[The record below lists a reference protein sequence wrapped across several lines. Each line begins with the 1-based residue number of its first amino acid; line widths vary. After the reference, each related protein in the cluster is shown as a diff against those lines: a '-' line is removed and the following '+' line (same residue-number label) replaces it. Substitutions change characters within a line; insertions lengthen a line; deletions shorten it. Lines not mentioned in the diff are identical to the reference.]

1 MTDSEEDHRFD
12 DATESFSSDEIFS
25 LAHTDREIAVPLTPS
40 YAVFKKLE
48 VVNAGRIN
56 FMTMAYNTVA
66 LIALIVSSIIIV
78 MARTTF
84 SKTFDGVPGLFPD
97 LTVYTFPKIF
107 TLLDCIAFFLLFTYS
122 VALFSVFTLII
133 LKAGKSR
140 ILDEQ
145 IWVIMLLVSTVI
157 YMIPYEAS
165 VRLRRDY
172 LELPVPDPQDGTSVI
187 DVFVCLRIIS
197 FAFVYILYFWFGA
210 HSYRYLKTSVSLSDW
225 HFYAPKL
232 LVLLTYV
239 AFKLG
244 ILFGYRV
251 VFSEMPFASFAGFL
265 RLYSALGR
273 WPKLGVISVSVLTV
287 METIIALWMAF
298 DLYRTFRVLEN
309 AQYVEHRTKILG
321 FRFFLHQQAVF
332 NFVYVITY
340 ILILFGLPHGAQ
352 VLQFSIHFGEQRG
365 RGSYFDVLYAP
376 FGLNLCVLAFVT
388 IEAYT
393 NLPADVNLKSI
404 LLTCRYCY
412 VDENKEHCEPVVYR
426 NTEPPSFSPGHLD
439 LRPNCFVMQTTVELF
454 NLSWFVYYHGTEKEN
469 KLKLEGNSLPVKI
482 KEFLHDKN
490 TDTKAIIAESSDRII
505 IAFKGTSST
514 QNLRTDIKVLY
525 RSLNQVLGIRNSGE
539 LENRLMPWL
548 DSRGFKRAKVHAG
561 FADAY
566 YSIRKELRE
575 ILTAFYREKERPL
588 LFTGH
593 SLGGAL
599 ATLCSI
605 DALIHLG
612 IPGRK
617 IAVSTFGSPRVGN
630 TAFQEFYD
638 SHILMHWRIV
648 AGGDIISRL
657 PKLGYRHVGKKVI
670 LTSSGELFI
679 DPSALEMIFW
689 HSQSASIVHHRK
701 ACYLLAIK
709 AWCESLETD
718 YVPKFWPFPV
728 SENDS
733 RKFVTTFQKPTSRRT
748 NFPLSSRHTLRRNPG
763 DQAKRLQMI
772 AHAIDALDNGTQEYE
787 SLNDTIAQKWERLT
801 VSALHSAALNAP
813 LDESRAT
820 GSEMP
825 SMAGFVS

>member
-12 DATESFSSDEIFS
+12 DATDSFSSDEIFS
-25 LAHTDREIAVPLTPS
+25 LAPTDREIAVPLTPR
-40 YAVFKKLE
+40 YTVFKKLD
-48 VVNAGRIN
+48 VVDSRRIN
-56 FMTMAYNTVA
+56 LMTMAYNTVA
-66 LIALIVSSIIIV
+66 LIALTASSIVIV

-107 TLLDCIAFFLLFTYS
+107 TLLDCIAFFVLFTYS
-122 VALFSVFTLII
+122 VILLSVFTILIV
-133 LKAGKSR
+133 KSGKSR

-145 IWVIMLLVSTVI
+145 VWVIMLLLSTVI
-157 YMIPYEAS
+157 YLIPYEAS

-172 LELPVPDPQDGTSVI
+172 LELPVPDPPDGASII
-187 DVFVCLRIIS
+187 DVFVCLRISS
-197 FAFVYILYFWFGA
+197 FTFVYILYFWFGA
-210 HSYRYLKTSVSLSDW
+210 HSYRYLRTSVSLSDW

-232 LVLLTYV
+232 LISAVYV
-239 AFKLG
+239 AYKLG
-244 ILFGYRV
+244 ILFGYRI
-251 VFSEMPFASFAGFL
+251 VFSEMPFASFIGFL
-265 RLYSALGR
+265 RLYSTLGR
-273 WPKLGVISVSVLTV
+273 WPKLGVISVSVLTG
-287 METIIALWMAF
+287 MEAFIASWITL
-298 DLYRTFRVLEN
+298 DVYRTIRKLQT

-332 NFVYVITY
+332 NVVYVITY

-393 NLPADVNLKSI
+393 NLPADLSLKHI
-404 LLTCRYCY
+404 LLTCRYTH
-412 VDENKEHCEPVVYR
+412 VDENKERCEPVVYR
-426 NTEPPSFSPGHLD
+426 NTEPLSFSPGHLD

-469 KLKLEGNSLPVKI
+469 KLKLERNSLPVKI
-482 KEFLHDKN
+482 KEFLHDED
-490 TDTKAIIAESSDRII
+490 TDTKAIVAESSDRII

-514 QNLRTDIKVLY
+514 QNLRTDIKVLH
-525 RSLNQVLGIRNSGE
+525 RSLHHVLGIRNNQEGE
-539 LENRLMPWL
+539 NGSMTLI
-548 DSRGFKRAKVHAG
+548 DSNALKRAKVHAG

-566 YSIRKELRE
+566 YSIRRELRE
-575 ILTAFYREKERPL
+575 MLSAFYRGNERPL

-605 DALIHLG
+605 DVMINLG

-630 TAFQEFYD
+630 AAFQEFYD

-670 LTSSGELFI
+670 LTSGGELFI
-679 DPSALEMIFW
+679 DPSALEMVFW

-709 AWCESLETD
+709 AWCQSLETD

-728 SENDS
+728 SKSDS
-733 RKFVTTFQKPTSRRT
+733 RRFITTFQKPSSRRT
-748 NFPLSSRHTLRRNPG
+748 NFPLYSRNTLRRNPG
-763 DQAKRLQMI
+763 DHAKRLQMI
-772 AHAIDALDNGTQEYE
+772 ADAIDALDNGTQEYE
-787 SLNDTIAQKWERLT
+787 SMKDTIAQKWERIT
-801 VSALHSAALNAP
+801 VSALQSASLNIP
-813 LDESRAT
+813 LDKSRD
-820 GSEMP
+820 P
-825 SMAGFVS
+825 SAEGPRVVGPRS